1 MVNCPLSNWV
11 SPVFLAKIT
20 SLVSGSELNVMDN
33 LNQPLLVVT
42 NLSCQRDD
50 RLLFSELSF
59 SLNKGEILL
68 LEGSNGS
75 GKTSLLRILCGFREA
90 DAGEIFW
97 CGEAIADSRYF
108 ADMAYVGHADGSKKE
123 LTVLEN
129 LKFAQAL
136 KQVGRYSIE
145 QALEK
150 VQLGGY
156 DDNLLQTLSAGQKRR
171 LSLARLL
178 ITDNPLWILDEP
190 FTSLDRQGMVL
201 IESLMA
207 EHVAQG
213 GMVIL
218 TSHHDLS
225 LPFNAIQRIHLDSCH

>member
-1 MVNCPLSNWV
+1 
-11 SPVFLAKIT
+11 
-20 SLVSGSELNVMDN
+20 MDN
-33 LNQPLLVVT
+33 LHQPPLVVT

-50 RLLFSELSF
+50 RLLFSDLSF
-59 SLNKGEILL
+59 SLNNGEILL

-97 CGEAIADSRYF
+97 CGEAMAESRYF
-108 ADMAYVGHADGSKKE
+108 SDMAYVGHSDGSKKE

-129 LKFAQAL
+129 LKFSLAL
-136 KQVGRYSIE
+136 KQVGRYSIQ

-150 VQLGGY
+150 VQLCGY

-178 ITDNPLWILDEP
+178 ITHNQLWILDEP
-190 FTSLDRQGMVL
+190 FTSLDRQGIVL

-207 EHVAQG
+207 EHVAEG